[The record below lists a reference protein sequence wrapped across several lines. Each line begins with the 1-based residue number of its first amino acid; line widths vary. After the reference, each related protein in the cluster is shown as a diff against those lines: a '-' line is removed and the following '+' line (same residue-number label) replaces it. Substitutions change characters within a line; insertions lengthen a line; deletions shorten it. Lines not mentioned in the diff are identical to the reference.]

1 MRFGVDVGGT
11 TVKIGVCEDYKV
23 VDTFVVKTTKEN
35 LFKDVCEGVVNYA
48 KEHNGT
54 IDFVGFGIPG
64 VVIDNLIVNMPN
76 IGLTNVNLNDVAKKY
91 FPNAKIA
98 STNDANAA
106 ALGEA
111 LVGEKSSSS
120 YMVTLGTGV
129 GGGYIIDDKVIA
141 GPHAATGEIGH
152 MYIDSKHEFQC
163 NCGLKG
169 CLETVASATG
179 IVRLAKTYYNDY
191 KTKLSKDTMS
201 AKDVMDAAREG
212 DALGLAVLDI
222 VAEALGRALSIIAVT
237 CDVDVFYIGGGV
249 SAAGKV
255 LLDAIKKYYNKYAFY
270 ALKNVRIELAKLGNA
285 AGMIGAAYLG

>member
-11 TVKIGVCEDYKV
+11 TVKIGVCDEKKV

-35 LFKDVCEGVVNYA
+35 LFKDVCEGINEYA
-48 KEHNGT
+48 KMNNGT
-54 IDFVGFGIPG
+54 VDIVGFGIPG
-64 VVIDNLIVNMPN
+64 VVINNLIINMPN
-76 IGLTNVNLNDVAKKY
+76 IGLTNVDLNEVAKEY

-120 YMVTLGTGV
+120 YMITLGTGV

-152 MYIDSKHEFQC
+152 MYIDSKHEFKC

-179 IVRLAKTYYNDY
+179 IVRLANTYYNDF
-191 KTKLSKDTMS
+191 KTKLDKATMT
-201 AKDVMDAAREG
+201 AKDVMDAAREN
-212 DALGLAVLDI
+212 DPLGLKVLDL
-222 VAEALGRALSIIAVT
+222 VAEALGRALSIVAVT

-249 SAAGKV
+249 SAAGSV
-255 LLDAIKKYYNKYAFY
+255 LIDAIKKYYDKYSFY

-285 AGMIGAAYLG
+285 AGMLGAAYLI

>member
-1 MRFGVDVGGT
+1 
-11 TVKIGVCEDYKV
+11 
-23 VDTFVVKTTKEN
+23 
-35 LFKDVCEGVVNYA
+35 
-48 KEHNGT
+48 
-54 IDFVGFGIPG
+54 
-64 VVIDNLIVNMPN
+64 
-76 IGLTNVNLNDVAKKY
+76 
-91 FPNAKIA
+91 
-98 STNDANAA
+98 
-106 ALGEA
+106 
-111 LVGEKSSSS
+111 
-120 YMVTLGTGV
+120 MVTLGTGV

>member
-35 LFKDVCEGVVNYA
+35 LFKDVCEGVINYA
-48 KEHNGT
+48 KEKKGT

-64 VVIDNLIVNMPN
+64 VVIDNKIVNMPN
-76 IGLTNVNLNDVAKKY
+76 IGLTNVDLNEIGKKY

-129 GGGYIIDDKVIA
+129 GGGYIINDKVIA

-179 IVRLAKTYYNDY
+179 IVRLAKTYYDEFE
-191 KTKLSKDTMS
+191 TKLDKETMS
-201 AKDVMDAAREG
+201 AKDVMDAAREN
-212 DALGLAVLDI
+212 DPLGLKVLDL

-249 SAAGKV
+249 SAAGAV
-255 LLDAIKKYYNKYAFY
+255 LIDAIKKYYNKYSFY
-270 ALKNVRIELAKLGNA
+270 ALKNVRIEPAKLGNT
-285 AGMIGAAYLG
+285 AGMIGAAYLA

>member
-11 TVKIGVCEDYKV
+11 TVKIGVCEDHKV
-23 VDTFVVKTTKEN
+23 LDTFVVKTTKEN
-35 LFKDVCEGVVNYA
+35 LFKDVLEGIKKYA

-54 IDFVGFGIPG
+54 VEFVGFGIPG
-64 VVIDNLIVNMPN
+64 VVINNLIVNMPN
-76 IGLTNVNLNDVAKKY
+76 IGLTNVDLNQVVGEY

-111 LVGEKSSSS
+111 LVGEKASSS
-120 YMVTLGTGV
+120 YMITLGTGV
-129 GGGYIIDDKVIA
+129 GGGYIINDQVIA

-179 IVRLAKTYYNDY
+179 IVRIAKTYFNDY
-191 KTKLSKDTMS
+191 KTTLDKDKMS

-212 DALGLAVLDI
+212 DELGLFVLDY
-222 VAEALGRALSIIAVT
+222 VAEALGRALSLIAVT

-249 SAAGKV
+249 SAAGAI
-255 LLDAIKKYYNKYAFY
+255 LMDAIRKYYDKYSFF
-270 ALKNVRIELAKLGNA
+270 ALKDVRIEPAKLGNS
-285 AGMIGAAYLG
+285 AGMLGAAYLG

>member
-11 TVKIGVCEDYKV
+11 TVKIGVCDEKKV

-35 LFKDVCEGVVNYA
+35 LFKDVCEGINEYA
-48 KEHNGT
+48 KKNNGT
-54 IDFVGFGIPG
+54 VDIVGFGIPG
-64 VVIDNLIVNMPN
+64 VVINNLMINMPN
-76 IGLTNVNLNDVAKKY
+76 IGLTNVDLNEVAKEY

-120 YMVTLGTGV
+120 YMITLGTGV

-152 MYIDSKHEFQC
+152 MYIDSKHEFKC

-179 IVRLAKTYYNDY
+179 IVRLANTYYNDF
-191 KTKLSKDTMS
+191 KTKLDKATMT
-201 AKDVMDAAREG
+201 AKDVMDAAREN
-212 DALGLAVLDI
+212 DPLGLKVLDL
-222 VAEALGRALSIIAVT
+222 VAEALGRALSIVAVT
-237 CDVDVFYIGGGV
+237 SDVDVFYIGGGV
-249 SAAGKV
+249 SAAGSV
-255 LLDAIKKYYNKYAFY
+255 LIDAIKKYYDKYSFY

-285 AGMIGAAYLG
+285 AGMLGAAYLI

>member
-11 TVKIGVCEDYKV
+11 TVKIGVCEDKKV
-23 VDTFVVKTTKEN
+23 LDTIVVKTTKEN
-35 LFKDVCEGVVNYA
+35 LFDDVCNAILKYVDEKKV
-48 KEHNGT
+48 T

-64 VVIDNLIVNMPN
+64 IVFDNVIVNMPN
-76 IGLTNVNLNDVAKKY
+76 IDLQNVDLNAIGAKY
-91 FPNAKIA
+91 FPGVKIA
-98 STNDANAA
+98 SSNDANVA

-120 YMVTLGTGV
+120 YMITLGTGV
-129 GGGYIIDDKVIA
+129 GGGYVINDVVIN

-179 IVRLAKTYYNDY
+179 IVRLANYYY
-191 KTKLSKDTMS
+191 GQYETKLVKETMS

-222 VAEALGRALSIIAVT
+222 VAEALGRTCSILAVAN
-237 CDVDVFYIGGGV
+237 DVDVIYLGGGV
-249 SAAGKV
+249 SAAGAV
-255 LLDAIKKYYNKYAFY
+255 LLDAVKKYFNKYAFR
-270 ALKNVRIELAKLGNA
+270 AVTNVRIEQAKLGNT
-285 AGMIGAAYLG
+285 AGMLGAAYLS

>member
-35 LFKDVCEGVVNYA
+35 LLKDVCEGVINYA
-48 KEHNGT
+48 KEKKGT

-64 VVIDNLIVNMPN
+64 VVIDNKIVNMPN
-76 IGLTNVNLNDVAKKY
+76 IGLTNVDLNEIGKKY

-129 GGGYIIDDKVIA
+129 GGGYIINDKVIA

-179 IVRLAKTYYNDY
+179 IVRLAKTYYDEFE
-191 KTKLSKDTMS
+191 TKLDKETMS
-201 AKDVMDAAREG
+201 AKDVMDAAREN
-212 DALGLAVLDI
+212 DPLGLKVLDL

-249 SAAGKV
+249 SAAGAV
-255 LLDAIKKYYNKYAFY
+255 LIDAIKKYYNKYSFY
-270 ALKNVRIELAKLGNA
+270 ALKNVRIEPAKLGNT
-285 AGMIGAAYLG
+285 AGMIGAAYLA

>member
-35 LFKDVCEGVVNYA
+35 LFKDVCEGVINYA
-48 KEHNGT
+48 KEKKGT

-64 VVIDNLIVNMPN
+64 VVIDNKIVNMPN
-76 IGLTNVNLNDVAKKY
+76 IGLTNVDLNEIGKKY

-129 GGGYIIDDKVIA
+129 GGGYIINDKVIA

-179 IVRLAKTYYNDY
+179 IVRLAKTYYDEF
-191 KTKLSKDTMS
+191 KTKLDKETMS
-201 AKDVMDAAREG
+201 AKDVMDAAREN
-212 DALGLAVLDI
+212 DPLGLKVLDL

-249 SAAGKV
+249 SAAGAV
-255 LLDAIKKYYNKYAFY
+255 LIDAIKKYYNKYSFY
-270 ALKNVRIELAKLGNA
+270 ALKNVRIEPAKLGNT
-285 AGMIGAAYLG
+285 AGMIGAAYLA

>member
-35 LFKDVCEGVVNYA
+35 LFKDVCEGIINYA
-48 KEHNGT
+48 KKHNGT

-64 VVIDNLIVNMPN
+64 VVIDNFITNMPN

-129 GGGYIIDDKVIA
+129 GGGYIINDKVIG

-179 IVRLAKTYYNDY
+179 IVRLANTYYNDY
-191 KTKLSKDTMS
+191 KTKLNKDTMS
-201 AKDVMDAAREG
+201 AKSVMDAAREN
-212 DALGLAVLDI
+212 DELGLKVLDV
-222 VAEALGRALSIIAVT
+222 VAEALGRALSIVAVT

-249 SAAGKV
+249 SAAGDV
-255 LLDAIKKYYNKYAFY
+255 LLDAIKKYYKKYAFF
-270 ALKNVRIELAKLGNA
+270 ALKDVRIELAKLGNN
-285 AGMIGAAYLG
+285 AGMLGAAYLG

>member
-91 FPNAKIA
+91 FPNAKVA

-141 GPHAATGEIGH
+141 GGGGGGGGGGH

-191 KTKLSKDTMS
+191 KTKLVKDTMS

-212 DALGLAVLDI
+212 DALGLAVLDV
-222 VAEALGRALSIIAVT
+222 VAEALGRALSIVAVT

>member
-35 LFKDVCEGVVNYA
+35 LFKDVCEGVINYA
-48 KEHNGT
+48 KEKNGT

-64 VVIDNLIVNMPN
+64 VVMDNKIVNMPN
-76 IGLTNVNLNDVAKKY
+76 IGLTNVDLNEIGKKY

-129 GGGYIIDDKVIA
+129 GGGYIINDKVIA

-179 IVRLAKTYYNDY
+179 IVRLAKTYYDEFE
-191 KTKLSKDTMS
+191 TKLDKETMS
-201 AKDVMDAAREG
+201 AKDVMDAAREN
-212 DALGLAVLDI
+212 DPLGLKVLDL

-249 SAAGKV
+249 SAAGAI
-255 LLDAIKKYYNKYAFY
+255 LIDAIKKYYNKYSFY
-270 ALKNVRIELAKLGNA
+270 ALKNVRIEPAKLGNT
-285 AGMIGAAYLG
+285 AGMIGAAYLV

>member
-212 DALGLAVLDI
+212 DALGLAVLDM

-285 AGMIGAAYLG
+285 AGMISAAYLG

>member
-11 TVKIGVCEDYKV
+11 TVKIGVCEDKKV
-23 VDTFVVKTTKEN
+23 VDTFVVKTTKDN
-35 LFKDVCEGVVNYA
+35 LFKDVCEGINEYA
-48 KEHNGT
+48 KKHNGT
-54 IDFVGFGIPG
+54 VDIVGFGIPG
-64 VVIDNLIVNMPN
+64 VVINNLIINMPN
-76 IGLTNVNLNDVAKKY
+76 IGLKNVNLNEVAKEY

-141 GPHAATGEIGH
+141 GPHSATGEIGH

-179 IVRLAKTYYNDY
+179 IVRLANTYYNDY
-191 KTKLSKDTMS
+191 KTKLDKATMS
-201 AKDVMDAAREG
+201 AKDVMDAAREN
-212 DALGLAVLDI
+212 DPLGLKVLDL

-249 SAAGKV
+249 SAAGSV
-255 LLDAIKKYYNKYAFY
+255 LIDAIKKYYDKYSFY

-285 AGMIGAAYLG
+285 AGMIGAAYLI

>member
-11 TVKIGVCEDYKV
+11 TVKIGVCEDKKV

-35 LFKDVCEGVVNYA
+35 LFKDICEGIKDYA
-48 KEHNGT
+48 AKHNAT
-54 IDFVGFGIPG
+54 VDIIGFGIPG
-64 VVIDNLIVNMPN
+64 VVLNNLIVNMPN
-76 IGLTNVNLNDVAKKY
+76 IGLTNVDLNEVVKPY
-91 FPNAKIA
+91 FPKAKIA

-129 GGGYIIDDKVIA
+129 GGGYIIDDKVIG

-179 IVRLAKTYYNDY
+179 IVRLAKTYYNEF
-191 KTKLSKDTMS
+191 KTKLDKDTMS
-201 AKDVMDAAREG
+201 AKDVMDAAREN
-212 DALGLAVLDI
+212 DPLGLKVLDL

-249 SAAGKV
+249 SAAGSI
-255 LLDAIKKYYNKYAFY
+255 LIDAIKKYYDKYSFY
-270 ALKNVRIELAKLGNA
+270 ALKNVRIELAKLGNS
-285 AGMIGAAYLG
+285 AGMLGAAYLI

>member
-11 TVKIGVCEDYKV
+11 TVKIGVCEDKKV

-35 LFKDVCEGVVNYA
+35 LFKDVCEGINEYA
-48 KEHNGT
+48 KKHNGKVE
-54 IDFVGFGIPG
+54 IVGFGIPG
-64 VVIDNLIVNMPN
+64 VVINNLIINMPN
-76 IGLTNVNLNDVAKKY
+76 IGLTNVDLNEVAKEY

-111 LVGEKSSSS
+111 LVGSKSSSS

-141 GPHAATGEIGH
+141 GPHSATGEIGH
-152 MYIDSKHEFQC
+152 MYIDSKHEFKC

-179 IVRLAKTYYNDY
+179 IVRLANTYYNDY
-191 KTKLSKDTMS
+191 KTKLDKATMS
-201 AKDVMDAAREG
+201 AKDVMDAAREN
-212 DALGLAVLDI
+212 DPLGLKVLDL

-249 SAAGKV
+249 SAAGSV
-255 LLDAIKKYYNKYAFY
+255 LIDAIKKYYDKYSFY
-270 ALKNVRIELAKLGNA
+270 ALKNVRIELAKLGNT
-285 AGMIGAAYLG
+285 AGMIGAAYLI

>member
-11 TVKIGVCEDYKV
+11 TVKIGVCDEKKV

-35 LFKDVCEGVVNYA
+35 LFKDVCEGINEYA
-48 KEHNGT
+48 KMNNGT
-54 IDFVGFGIPG
+54 VDIVGFGIPG
-64 VVIDNLIVNMPN
+64 VVINNLIINMPN
-76 IGLTNVNLNDVAKKY
+76 IGLTNVDLNEVAKEY

-120 YMVTLGTGV
+120 YMITLGTGV
-129 GGGYIIDDKVIA
+129 GGGYTIDDKVIA

-152 MYIDSKHEFQC
+152 MYIDSKHEFKC

-179 IVRLAKTYYNDY
+179 IVRLANTYYNDF
-191 KTKLSKDTMS
+191 KTKLDKATMT
-201 AKDVMDAAREG
+201 AKDVMDAAREN
-212 DALGLAVLDI
+212 DPLGLKVLDL
-222 VAEALGRALSIIAVT
+222 VAEALGRALSIVAVT

-249 SAAGKV
+249 SAAGSV
-255 LLDAIKKYYNKYAFY
+255 LIDAIKKYYDKYSFY

-285 AGMIGAAYLG
+285 AGMLGAAYLI

>member
-212 DALGLAVLDI
+212 DALGLAVLDM

>member
-11 TVKIGVCEDYKV
+11 TVKIGVCSDKKV
-23 VDTFVVKTTKEN
+23 VDTFVVKTTVEN
-35 LFKDVCEGVVNYA
+35 LFKDIFEGIKNYA

-54 IDFVGFGIPG
+54 VDIIGFGIPG
-64 VVIDNLIVNMPN
+64 VVIDNVIVKMPN
-76 IGLTNVNLNDVAKKY
+76 IGLTNVDLNKEVKKY
-91 FPNAKIA
+91 FSDAKIA
-98 STNDANAA
+98 VTNDANAA

-120 YMVTLGTGV
+120 YMITLGTGV

-152 MYIDSKHEFQC
+152 MYIDSVHEFKC

-179 IVRLAKTYYNDY
+179 IVRLANYYFDKYETRLN
-191 KTKLSKDTMS
+191 KETMS
-201 AKDVMDAAREG
+201 AKDVMDAAR
-212 DALGLAVLDI
+212 DKDPLGLKVLDI
-222 VAEALGRALSIIAVT
+222 VGEALGRALSIIAVA

-249 SAAGKV
+249 SAAGSI
-255 LLDAIKKYYNKYAFY
+255 LIDAIKKYYDKYSFF
-270 ALKNVRIELAKLGNA
+270 ALKDVRIELAKLGNT
-285 AGMIGAAYLG
+285 AGMLGAAYLI

>member
-1 MRFGVDVGGT
+1 MRFGVDVGGA

-23 VDTFVVKTTKEN
+23 VDTFVVETTKEN

-106 ALGEA
+106 ALGDA
-111 LVGEKSSSS
+111 LVGEKSSSC

-179 IVRLAKTYYNDY
+179 IVRLAKTDYNDY

-212 DALGLAVLDI
+212 DALGLAVLDM

-237 CDVDVFYIGGGV
+237 CDVDVFYIGCGI

-270 ALKNVRIELAKLGNA
+270 AVKNVRIELAKLGNA
-285 AGMIGAAYLG
+285 AGMISAAYLG

>member
-35 LFKDVCEGVVNYA
+35 LFKDVCEGVLDYA
-48 KEHNGT
+48 KKNNGT
-54 IDFVGFGIPG
+54 VDFVGFGIPG
-64 VVIDNLIVNMPN
+64 VVIDNVIVNMPN
-76 IGLTNVNLNDVAKKY
+76 IGLTNVDLNEIAKKY
-91 FPNAKIA
+91 FPGAKYA

-129 GGGYIIDDKVIA
+129 GGGYIINDKVIA

-191 KTKLSKDTMS
+191 KTKLNKDTMS

-222 VAEALGRALSIIAVT
+222 VGEALGRALSIVAVT

-249 SAAGKV
+249 SAAGEV
-255 LLDAIKKYYNKYAFY
+255 LLNAIKKYYNKYAFY

>member
-23 VDTFVVKTTKEN
+23 VDTFVIKTTKEN
-35 LFKDVCEGVVNYA
+35 LFKDVCEGIVNYA
-48 KEHNGT
+48 KEKNGT

-91 FPNAKIA
+91 FKDAKIE

-120 YMVTLGTGV
+120 YMITLGTGV

-152 MYIDSKHEFQC
+152 MYIDSKHEFKC
-163 NCGLKG
+163 NCGLNG

-191 KTKLSKDTMS
+191 KTKLNKDTMS
-201 AKDVMDAAREG
+201 AKDVMDAAREN
-212 DALGLAVLDI
+212 DELGLAVLEI
-222 VAEALGRALSIIAVT
+222 VGEALGRALSIIAVT

-249 SAAGKV
+249 SAAGEI
-255 LLDAIKKYYNKYAFY
+255 LLNAIKKYYNKYSFF
-270 ALKNVRIELAKLGNA
+270 ALKNVRIELAKLGNT
-285 AGMIGAAYLG
+285 AGMIGAAYLA

>member
-48 KEHNGT
+48 KSHNGT

-76 IGLTNVNLNDVAKKY
+76 IGLTNVNLNDVAAKY
-91 FPNAKIA
+91 FPGAKIA

-129 GGGYIIDDKVIA
+129 GGGYIINDKVIA

-179 IVRLAKTYYNDY
+179 IVRLAKHYYNDY
-191 KTKLSKDTMS
+191 ETKLNKDTMS
-201 AKDVMDAAREG
+201 AKDVMDAAREN
-212 DALGLAVLDI
+212 DPLGLAVLDL

-249 SAAGKV
+249 SAAGAV
-255 LLDAIKKYYNKYAFY
+255 LLDAIKKYYSKYAFY
-270 ALKNVRIELAKLGNA
+270 ALKNVRIELAKLGNQ
-285 AGMIGAAYLG
+285 AGMIGAAYLD